1 MENYKIEK
9 ELWDSGY
16 DYIACIDEVGRGCL
30 AGNVLACAVVM
41 PKEFYIPEVTD
52 SKKINE
58 KKRNELSSIIK
69 EKAIA
74 YSFGIVEA
82 DEIDEINIKNATLKA
97 MKKAV
102 EGLNRTNKK
111 NIIPDILLIDAEN
124 INMKI
129 PQKSIIKGDLI
140 CHGISAASILAKV
153 ERDRIMVELS
163 REKVYLNKY
172 DIKSNKGYGTKKHI
186 EAIKKHGPTLYHRKT
201 FLTKIL
207 DKNRQITISEG
218 L

>member
-1 MENYKIEK
+1 MENYKIER

-16 DYIACIDEVGRGCL
+16 EYIACIDEVGRGCL

-41 PKEFYIPEVTD
+41 PKEVYIREVTD
-52 SKKINE
+52 SKKLNE

-69 EKAIA
+69 EKAIS

-102 EGLNRTNKK
+102 EGLKNSNK
-111 NIIPDILLIDAEN
+111 NIIIPDMLLIDAEN
-124 INMKI
+124 VNMKI
-129 PQKSIIKGDLI
+129 PQRSIIKGDLL

-153 ERDRIMVELS
+153 ERDRIMIELS
-163 REKVYLNKY
+163 SEEEYLNKY

-186 EAIKKHGPTLYHRKT
+186 EAIKKYGPTKYHRKT

-207 DKNRQITISEG
+207 DKNKQITISEG